1 MHNVFTEIRTEVTF
15 KKRRDANYIAHIHD
29 DIELCYVIKGSGTAI
44 CNGKRYALKE
54 KSVFIAFPY
63 QIHQYVDFCE
73 GEYIFL
79 IIKPSRLLTLG
90 DIFLQNDSTC
100 AAVDFKNTD
109 DDNLLNLLLT
119 ALKEYE
125 RDGYSVVIDAYLTTF
140 FVKLLKHLKLQ
151 KKQMSSDV
159 VLQILDYCLK
169 NYKEPLA
176 VDDVASALNIS
187 RSSVSHIFSSRL
199 SISFNDYVNSLRLS
213 DAVKL
218 LKNTTDSVTEI
229 ASKVGFGTI
238 RTFNR
243 AFLKQ
248 YGMSP
253 TSFRKK

>member
-1 MHNVFTEIRTEVTF
+1 MQNIFREIRTEVTF
-15 KKRRDANYIAHIHD
+15 KHRHNANFIAHIHD
-29 DIELCYVIKGSGTAI
+29 DIELCFVINGSGTAI
-44 CNGKRYALKE
+44 CNGKRYPLTNN
-54 KSVFIAFPY
+54 SLFIAFPY
-63 QIHQYVDFCE
+63 QIHQYVDFVD
-73 GEYIFL
+73 GEYVFL

-100 AAVDFKNTD
+100 AVVDFKKTD
-109 DDNLLNLLLT
+109 DDNLINLLFT
-119 ALKEYE
+119 ALNEYE

-151 KKQMSSDV
+151 KKQTSSDV
-159 VLQILDYCLK
+159 VLQIIDYCLK
-169 NYKEPLA
+169 NYKEPLS

-199 SISFNDYVNSLRLS
+199 AISFNDYVNSLRLS

-218 LKNTTDSVTEI
+218 LKNSNDSVTDI

-253 TSFRKK
+253 TDFRKK

>member
-1 MHNVFTEIRTEVTF
+1 MHNIFTEIRTEVTF
-15 KKRRDANYIAHIHD
+15 KKRRDANFIAHIHD
-29 DIELCYVIKGSGTAI
+29 DIELCYVIKGGGTAI

-63 QIHQYVDFCE
+63 QIHQYVDFCA
-73 GEYIFL
+73 GEYVFL

-100 AAVDFKNTD
+100 AVVDFKSID
-109 DDNLLNLLLT
+109 DDNILNLLLT

-218 LKNTTDSVTEI
+218 LKNTTDSVTDI